1 MIGTHLLADFY
12 GVEASLLCDQ
22 STLVAC
28 LLDAARRCHLTPV
41 DEARVHP
48 FPGGGLTAFVMLCE
62 SHIAIH
68 TYPEHGYLALDIFSC
83 GVGNVQDALEVF
95 RAALNPS
102 RVHAQTVARGG
113 GIGEDLSVEEMAS

>member
-1 MIGTHLLADFY
+1 MLADFY
-12 GVEASLLCDQ
+12 GVSPALLCDG

-48 FPGGGLTAFVMLCE
+48 FPGGGLTAFIMLSE

-83 GVGNVQDALEVF
+83 GAGDVNDALKVF
-95 RAALNPS
+95 RVALKPS
-102 RVHAQTVARGG
+102 RVHAQTVARG